1 MREGGSRTQMMRQ
14 QQAASS
20 GRNRPQYSPKAI
32 QCAHAIARRTKASTL
47 LIGSEQNTLTASS
60 RRCMRMV
67 STTLDM
73 MMTSS
78 KSASRPLLMAANLW

>member
-1 MREGGSRTQMMRQ
+1 MDFMVKYDDLPFSIKTNSDK
-14 QQAASS
+14 QAYRDFLVDI
-20 GRNRPQYSPKAI
+20 G
-32 QCAHAIARRTKASTL
+32 TL
-47 LIGSEQNTLTASS
+47 VVKSIVTGQKFV
-60 RRCMRMV
+60 MRMV